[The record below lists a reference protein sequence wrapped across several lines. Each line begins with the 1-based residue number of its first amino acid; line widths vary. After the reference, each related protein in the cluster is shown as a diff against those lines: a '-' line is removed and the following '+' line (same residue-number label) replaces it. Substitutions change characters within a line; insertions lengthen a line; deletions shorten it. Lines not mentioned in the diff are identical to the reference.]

1 MLRVVLRT
9 KTSMSSPT
17 PSAGT
22 WRFLVDENVTRLVV
36 PRLQA
41 DGYFAEDVRDV
52 GLGTRPDTDV
62 WAYAQA
68 HNETLITKDK
78 DFADIRAY
86 PIPHAGIVIADIPD
100 TVTITAFVQ
109 LIVDGL
115 ASLRGQSLTSA
126 VVTILPGRVRV
137 RR

>member
-1 MLRVVLRT
+1 MLQVELQT
-9 KTSMSSPT
+9 KKSMSSPT
-17 PSAGT
+17 PSGGT
-22 WRFLVDENVTRLVV
+22 WRFLVDENVTRLLA

-41 DGYFAEDVRDV
+41 AGYFAEDVRNV

-68 HNETLITKDK
+68 HQQTIITKDK

-86 PIPHAGIVIADIPD
+86 PIPHAGIVIADIAD

-109 LIVDGL
+109 HIMDGL
-115 ASLRGQSLTSA
+115 ASLTGQPLANA
-126 VVTILPGRVRV
+126 VVTILPGRVRI

>member
-1 MLRVVLRT
+1 
-9 KTSMSSPT
+9 MSSPP
-17 PSAGT
+17 PSGGM
-22 WRFLVDENVTRLVV
+22 WRFFVDENVTRLLA

-41 DGYFAEDVRDV
+41 AGYFAEDVRNV
-52 GLGTRPDTDV
+52 GLGTRPDSDV

-68 HNETLITKDK
+68 HGETIITKDK

-100 TVTITAFVQ
+100 AVTITAFVQ
-109 LIVDGL
+109 HIVDGL
-115 ASLRGQSLTSA
+115 ASLTGQSLTSA